1 MMIRLRGGGRGAG
14 AGKTSRVEICNAV
27 VDRARV
33 RTAST
38 RSAPAR
44 RAKPAAEASTGAGQ
58 RTRRIRYPGPSRRP
72 TACPR
77 AAAWA

>member
-44 RAKPAAEASTGAGQ
+44 PAKPADGASTGAGQ
-58 RTRRIRYPGPSRRP
+58 RTRPIRYQDRWSPP
-72 TACPR
+72 TDCPR